1 MNEEILNKVSNK
13 TNVDKDLIIKLAQ
26 KISNGDMKDENAI
39 EEVINSLSKATGKNV
54 SPELKSKI
62 KKTIKED
69 KVPKNLDK
77 MF

>member
-1 MNEEILNKVSNK
+1 MNEEILNKVSSK

-26 KISNGDMKDENAI
+26 KLPNGDKKDENAI

>member
-26 KISNGDMKDENAI
+26 KLSNGNMKDENAI

>member
-26 KISNGDMKDENAI
+26 KLSNGDMKDESAI

>member
-1 MNEEILNKVSNK
+1 MNDELLNKVSNK
-13 TNVDKDLIIKLAQ
+13 TKVDKNLITDLAQ
-26 KISNGDMKDENAI
+26 KLSNGNMKDEKTLDEI
-39 EEVINSLSKATGKNV
+39 IDTLSLATGKSV
-54 SPELKSKI
+54 SPELKKKI

>member
-1 MNEEILNKVSNK
+1 MDLFDYMRQEEQRKEAPLASRIRPK
-13 TNVDKDLIIKLAQ
+13 TLDEIIDTL
-26 KISNGDMKDENAI
+26 
-39 EEVINSLSKATGKNV
+39 SLATGKSV
-54 SPELKSKI
+54 SPELKKKI

>member
-26 KISNGDMKDENAI
+26 KLSNGDMKDENAI

>member
-26 KISNGDMKDENAI
+26 KLSNGDMKDENAI

-69 KVPKNLDK
+69 KAPKNLDK